1 MNNYTPDTDEH
12 MEIGE
17 RVYGLIPPPAFLVHK
32 DNFHA
37 PEQTS

>member
-1 MNNYTPDTDEH
+1 MNNYPSDTDEP

-17 RVYGLIPPPAFLVHK
+17 RVYGLIPPPAFLVRK
-32 DNFHA
+32 DDSHT